1 MTLKRYA
8 GHLLAANPKNP
19 KDELRKSVI
28 LLVTHGDDLAIGLQ
42 INYPLGDGTLQS
54 VAGALG
60 ISIDGEDPLWCGG
73 GQSQG
78 KVHVIHSADW
88 MSSSSVMV
96 GKNLAV
102 TNDISVLAALS
113 ENCGPEFY
121 RACAGHWVWNGK
133 DLDLGLTSQKNQ
145 FPGMHITR
153 RWEAIPAT
161 PELIFNNSGEEQWH
175 QVLQAST
182 RHQVSSWF

>member
-19 KDELRKSVI
+19 KDELSNSVI
-28 LLVTHGDDLAIGLQ
+28 LLVTHGDDIAIGLQ
-42 INYPLGDGTLQS
+42 INNPLNDATLQS
-54 VAGALG
+54 VADSLG
-60 ISIDGEDPLWCGG
+60 IPIDGEDLLWNGG

-78 KVHVIHSADW
+78 KVHVIHSSDW

-102 TNDISVLAALS
+102 TNDISILAALS
-113 ENCGPEFY
+113 DNRGPEFY

-133 DLDLGLTSQKNQ
+133 DLDLELTSQNTQ
-145 FPGMHITR
+145 FPGVHINR

-161 PELIFNNSGEEQWH
+161 PELIFDSSGRDQWH